1 MKKSFKMKKLISL
14 SVFLVLIAF
23 TNTTL
28 RAQNNANVLATA
40 EVVVALNVQNV
51 QNLEFGQVLQ
61 GDTSELLTA
70 GNAGQISIQGSGDA
84 SVDVLLDAV
93 PTALTGPGADIPIN
107 GLTISSS
114 DVANSLGTD
123 FTNSAQ
129 GDVEQLVL
137 SATGNKFVFFR
148 GSITPAGTQ
157 TAGSYSET
165 FTITVN
171 YN

>member
-1 MKKSFKMKKLISL
+1 MKKLISL

-28 RAQNNANVLATA
+28 WAQSADVTATA
-40 EVVVALNVQNV
+40 EVVVPLVVENV

-61 GDTSELLTA
+61 SDTKNLLDV
-70 GNAGQISIQGSGDA
+70 GNAGQISIKGSTEA
-84 SVDVLLDAV
+84 SVDVELTAI
-93 PTALTGPGADIPIN
+93 PTALTGPGDDIPIN
-107 GLTISSS
+107 SFAISSS
-114 DVANSLGTD
+114 DLVSNLGVD
-123 FTNSAQ
+123 FTNSTEGA
-129 GDVEQLVL
+129 VEQLVL
-137 SATGNKFVFFR
+137 STTGDKFVFFR

>member
-1 MKKSFKMKKLISL
+1 MKKLISL
-14 SVFLVLIAF
+14 SVFLLLIAF

-28 RAQNNANVLATA
+28 LAQNAADVNATA
-40 EVVVALNVQNV
+40 EVVVPLNVQNV

-61 GDTSELLTA
+61 GDTSDLLNDS
-70 GNAGQISIQGSGDA
+70 NAGQISIQGSADA
-84 SVDVLLDAV
+84 SVDVQLTAI

-148 GSITPAGTQ
+148 GSITPATDQ
-157 TAGSYSET
+157 TAGTYRET